1 MSSVFPCPDSL
12 PFLSAFCSA
21 QARRGPQKFQRSTA
35 GVHMVGKHTT
45 LQMGFC
51 LRCPSPALLHL
62 VAEKEG
68 FLEEG
73 CVRPG
78 SKKR

>member
-1 MSSVFPCPDSL
+1 
-12 PFLSAFCSA
+12 
-21 QARRGPQKFQRSTA
+21 
-35 GVHMVGKHTT
+35 MVGKDTT

-68 FLEEG
+68 FVEEG

-78 SKKR
+78 SKKDWVETVNMYASLMGGEGIGEVDRK